1 MRTTKSKEIV
11 TLPEVGALVWLGFAP
26 QRATGAGPPLAQ
38 KKVRAVAAANGD
50 RAGVICVD
58 GWQICGGEAAGRESG

>member
-11 TLPEVGALVWLGFAP
+11 TLPEVGAPVWLGFAP

-38 KKVRAVAAANGD
+38 KKVRAVAAANAVLAAAAVLFGD
-50 RAGVICVD
+50 FSC
-58 GWQICGGEAAGRESG
+58 